1 MKRFFFICVV
11 VFSLI
16 GPAHA
21 GRTKDFPDNLTF
33 TTFEGKTVDSVA
45 LKSSPLVLIISA
57 SWCPECK
64 RQAPEL
70 QKAYLAYKDKGVQF
84 LCVLGGSK
92 DDEAAEFMETHK
104 VTFPLAKDNGI
115 AEMLGVRAIPQTF
128 FFSRGGKFE
137 KRIMGPATYREL
149 ISNIEKII
157 GK

>member
-1 MKRFFFICVV
+1 MKQLFFLCLV
-11 VFSLI
+11 VFSLT
-16 GPAHA
+16 GSAYA

-33 TTFEGKTVDSVA
+33 TTFDGKTIDSVA
-45 LKSSPLVLIISA
+45 LKSAPLVLIVSA

-64 RQAPEL
+64 RQAPEV

-92 DDEAAEFMETHK
+92 DDEAREFMKTYK
-104 VTFPLAKDNGI
+104 ITYAVAKDNGI

-128 FFSRGGKFE
+128 FFSKGGKFE
-137 KRIMGPATYREL
+137 KRIMGAVTQREL
-149 ISNIEKII
+149 TSNIEKII